1 MQEVYLLLKR
11 ASQILDLF
19 LLLLKI
25 DIHLLRLGA
34 QSRILISSD
43 VVLNLQIS
51 IHITDFLLLCLP
63 EDRSLVRLGDI
74 LIYPTVIQL
83 ASSALDRANWHVSST
98 AEENVTRS
106 VVMNDLLV
114 DSAAFASTPEPS
126 TRWNTL
132 IHRFDRYLVECL
144 AIGCL
149 LLCQTMR

>member
-63 EDRSLVRLGDI
+63 EDWRLVRLGDI
-74 LIYPTVIQL
+74 LI
-83 ASSALDRANWHVSST
+83 
-98 AEENVTRS
+98 
-106 VVMNDLLV
+106 
-114 DSAAFASTPEPS
+114 
-126 TRWNTL
+126 
-132 IHRFDRYLVECL
+132 
-144 AIGCL
+144 
-149 LLCQTMR
+149 

>member
-1 MQEVYLLLKR
+1 MQEVNLLLKR

-63 EDRSLVRLGDI
+63 EDWRLVRLGDI
-74 LIYPTVIQL
+74 LI
-83 ASSALDRANWHVSST
+83 
-98 AEENVTRS
+98 
-106 VVMNDLLV
+106 
-114 DSAAFASTPEPS
+114 
-126 TRWNTL
+126 
-132 IHRFDRYLVECL
+132 
-144 AIGCL
+144 
-149 LLCQTMR
+149 